1 MSARLISRESPHY
14 SFRPV
19 SIAVGRFLLERR
31 RAGDCNV
38 AGFEAVHEH
47 FPGLSFYDFM
57 SGFIFADC
65 AEAGTLCLPEAGV
78 LA

>member
-1 MSARLISRESPHY
+1 MSARPISREPPYY
-14 SFRPV
+14 SFSPV

-57 SGFIFADC
+57 GGFILADC
-65 AEAGTLCLPEAGV
+65 AEAGTLYLPEASV